1 EDNMVNQTVI
11 EGILGKMGY
20 DAKIVSDG
28 QEVLDELE
36 NHEYDLIF
44 MDIQMPEMDGL
55 TATQHITQSYPPARR
70 PVIVAMT
77 ANAMSGV
84 REQYLDAGMDDYISK
99 PFQLSDLE
107 NTLTKWGNQVMER
120 KVR

>member
-1 EDNMVNQTVI
+1 
-11 EGILGKMGY
+11 
-20 DAKIVSDG
+20 
-28 QEVLDELE
+28 
-36 NHEYDLIF
+36 
-44 MDIQMPEMDGL
+44 MDGL
-55 TATQHITQSYPPARR
+55 TATQHITQNYPPARR
-70 PVIVAMT
+70 PIIVAMT

-107 NTLTKWGNQVMER
+107 NTLAKWGNQVMER